1 MHTSTVMGTFTAAL
15 VMALGAQAAPV
26 EGQHDA
32 ASSHEVIKRVP
43 QGFITGLAD
52 LFKMSDLMGAGV
64 DTDGGDQGTVTQNS
78 NGGVTVGV
86 GSVDI
91 KRSPQGFLEGLED
104 LFKISDGVAAGVDT
118 DGDDSGSI
126 TQNSDGTATVNIGDT
141 DI

>member
-1 MHTSTVMGTFTAAL
+1 MHTSTVLRTFTAAL

-32 ASSHEVIKRVP
+32 PSHDVVKRVP
-43 QGFITGLAD
+43 QGFLTGLVD
-52 LFKMSDLMGAGV
+52 LFKMSDLMAAGV

-78 NGGVTVGV
+78 DGGVTVGI